1 MANATTNTEDG
12 KLWPLP
18 VEKHFIDV
26 LVEEELKGNMPQG
39 QFKSRLWTTIV
50 KEFNLRTNKNYNKEQ
65 LRQKYQRLK
74 GRHCT
79 FSQLLGHTRMGWDP
93 IANTVMGSEEAWASV
108 IVVSAKHT
116 PNKI

>member
-74 GRHCT
+74 EIGRAH
-79 FSQLLGHTRMGWDP
+79 
-93 IANTVMGSEEAWASV
+93 V
-108 IVVSAKHT
+108 
-116 PNKI
+116 